1 MSQHGHKTVAGHNG
15 PCSRL
20 WHDSELCAVK
30 HYWFIVYVLLHY
42 VDKCVNCKTMIF
54 ADKPIN
60 SLSLWRGH
68 HYNNRST
75 LCMNF
80 SANFFVFLQVTVNLK
95 KLRTLTL
102 QMCKRF
108 HCKQCCCSVVLILKA
123 VSYVLLLKTGVLLP
137 GAIRDRRT
145 RVALLEIRHGWQH
158 TGRQPD
164 C

>member
-1 MSQHGHKTVAGHNG
+1 
-15 PCSRL
+15 
-20 WHDSELCAVK
+20 
-30 HYWFIVYVLLHY
+30 
-42 VDKCVNCKTMIF
+42 
-54 ADKPIN
+54 
-60 SLSLWRGH
+60 
-68 HYNNRST
+68 
-75 LCMNF
+75 MNF